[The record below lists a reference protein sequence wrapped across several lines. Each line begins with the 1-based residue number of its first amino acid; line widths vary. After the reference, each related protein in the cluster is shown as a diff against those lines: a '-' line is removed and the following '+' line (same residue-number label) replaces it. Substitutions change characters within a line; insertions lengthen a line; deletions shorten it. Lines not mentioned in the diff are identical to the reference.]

1 MCTQEDFSADLAGV
15 SVALRPLSPDNI
27 PDMLEIER
35 LGHSHPWTEG
45 IFSDCFK
52 PGYLLSGA
60 WFGERLVG
68 YAVVA
73 YMFDEAHLL
82 NICVHPDT
90 RGHGVGRQ
98 LLRHVIQSARSEDMS
113 EVLLEVRISN
123 KAASKLYQ
131 KEGFEEIGRR
141 PGYYPAASGRE
152 DARVMS
158 LLLYP

>member
-1 MCTQEDFSADLAGV
+1 M
-15 SVALRPLSPDNI
+15 ALRPLSPDNI